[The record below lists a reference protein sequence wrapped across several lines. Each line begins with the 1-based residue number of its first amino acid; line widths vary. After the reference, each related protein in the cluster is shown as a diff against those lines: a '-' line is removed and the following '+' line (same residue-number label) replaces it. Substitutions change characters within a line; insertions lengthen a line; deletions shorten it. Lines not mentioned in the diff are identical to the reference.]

1 MKYGWS
7 LVALTG
13 LLLAAAPVRAQASW
27 GNQAPSSES
36 SYGTPSSPGAGSGG
50 SVNPLQLFQQLQMMS
65 DRGTPTSP
73 AEQSRLFDKET
84 EAFRAKQ
91 LQQIRATQANPNPA
105 LAPTTPAQPKP

>member
-13 LLLAAAPVRAQASW
+13 LLLATAPAQAQFSF
-27 GNQAPSSES
+27 GS
-36 SYGTPSSPGAGSGG
+36 TPSSSSSTSGTPGTPGSNSN
-50 SVNPLQLFQQLQMMS
+50 SVNPIQLFQQLQMMS
-65 DRGTPTSP
+65 DRGAPTSP
-73 AEQSRLFDKET
+73 AEQNRLFDKET
-84 EAFRAKQ
+84 ESFRAKQ